1 MRFIDKNTRPVRLC
15 DIEQRRQVPEIAI
28 HGINSFH
35 HHELAA
41 SLFARQRLIER
52 CRVVMLEFVRA
63 TSRKRRAVAQTQMRA
78 IIQDRYVVFAQQ
90 TGDGSE
96 RAAKSAVK
104 KHGVFAP
111 EKFCHLPLKLAVQ
124 VRHAGEHR
132 RTACAETVRLQ
143 RFLRCGDDFGMICQ
157 PEIIVG
163 TKVDHRT
170 RPAVVIDGRAR
181 IGTGEQ
187 LRFVKFHR
195 EFGLSHPMRESGR
208 RLERI
213 TRFVCQKI
221 TQTEF
226 CRV

>member
-1 MRFIDKNTRPVRLC
+1 V
-15 DIEQRRQVPEIAI
+15 
-28 HGINSFH
+28 
-35 HHELAA
+35 
-41 SLFARQRLIER
+41 
-52 CRVVMLEFVRA
+52 LEFVRP

-78 IIQDRYVVFAQQ
+78 IIQDRYVVLAQQ

-96 RAAKSAVK
+96 RTAKSAVK

-111 EKFCHLPLKLAVQ
+111 DKLCNLPLQLAVQ
-124 VRHAGEHR
+124 IRHAGKHR

-157 PEIIVG
+157 AEIIVG

-195 EFGLSHPMRESGR
+195 ERCLSHPMRESGR

-213 TRFVCQKI
+213 TRFMRQKI
-221 TQTEF
+221 TRSEEHTSELQSLAYLV
-226 CRV
+226 CRLLLEK